1 MRQYT
6 KWIAVAA
13 LAVAVP
19 PAFAQSQAPVTA
31 PVTEGGWR
39 KFGDGENAV
48 SSTPPADSRDEQTGA
63 RAPQVQD
70 RNVAPGA
77 YQSAPFQTAQVPG
90 PITIPAG
97 TWITVRVDQPLS
109 SDHNRAGD
117 AFTATL
123 TAPVVADG
131 IVVARRGQTLAGRVA
146 ESMKAGRIKG
156 TSSLGV
162 EMIELSIVDGQRV
175 PIRTELMQYAGGTSA
190 GRDAA
195 AVGATTGIGAAI
207 GASAA
212 GGFGAGMGAIA
223 GAGASAIGVLVT
235 RGRSTEIFP
244 ETAITF
250 RLTTPAE
257 ISTERGQQ
265 AFHPVRQDDYE
276 ARQLQQRTV
285 HVSAP
290 SPYYSSFGYGSG
302 YGYGYGYPYFYS
314 PYRSF
319 GPSFYFSSG
328 PRFYGGRG
336 GGGRRR

>member
-19 PAFAQSQAPVTA
+19 PAFAQLQA

-39 KFGDGENAV
+39 KFGDGDSAV
-48 SSTPPADSRDEQTGA
+48 SSTLPANAPDEQAGA
-63 RAPQVQD
+63 LPPQTQD
-70 RNVAPGA
+70 RNVAPPA
-77 YQSAPFQTAQVPG
+77 FQSAQVPG
-90 PITIPAG
+90 RITIPAG

-109 SDHNRAGD
+109 SNHNRAGD

-175 PIRTELMQYAGGTSA
+175 PVRTELMQYAGGTSN

-195 AVGATTGIGAAI
+195 AVGTTTGIGAAI

-235 RGRSTEIFP
+235 RGRATEIYP

-250 RLTTPAE
+250 RLTAPVE

-265 AFHPVRQDDYE
+265 AFHPVRQEDYE

-290 SPYYSSFGYGSG
+290 SPYYSGFGYGSG

-314 PYRSF
+314 PYRTF

-328 PRFYGGRG
+328 PRFGGYGGGGFR

>member
-1 MRQYT
+1 MLQYT

-19 PAFAQSQAPVTA
+19 PAFAQQTQA

-39 KFGDGENAV
+39 KFGDGDSSL
-48 SSTPPADSRDEQTGA
+48 SSTPPSDAPDEQVRA
-63 RAPQVQD
+63 RAPHMQN
-70 RNVAPGA
+70 RNVAPPA
-77 YQSAPFQTAQVPG
+77 FQSAQVPG
-90 PITIPAG
+90 RITIPAG

-175 PIRTELMQYAGGTSA
+175 PVRTELMQYAGGTSV
-190 GRDAA
+190 GRDVT
-195 AVGATTGIGAAI
+195 AVGTTTGIGAAI

-235 RGRSTEIFP
+235 RGRATEIFP
-244 ETAITF
+244 EAAITF
-250 RLTTPAE
+250 RLTAPVE

-265 AFHPVRQDDYE
+265 AFHPVRQEDYE

-302 YGYGYGYPYFYS
+302 YGYGYEYPYFYS

-319 GPSFYFSSG
+319 GPSFYYSSG
-328 PRFYGGRG
+328 PRYYGGRG